1 MAMLKRLSAGVL
13 LVLISSSS
21 LSLNPDSQQENK
33 SLVFAD
39 SALECGIYYEYTAS
53 GLGMNPNVDSEMVRA
68 IAQNSETL
76 LHTAG
81 LLYDA
86 AGVSIVDKREAFMQ
100 RAKIMIKERQENPG
114 SINELIYEF
123 GEKCKLLIATYSYRI
138 KNIASEPN
146 SI

>member
-13 LVLISSSS
+13 LVLISGSS

-39 SALECGIYYEYTAS
+39 SALECGIYYEYTAG
-53 GLGMNPNVDSEMVRA
+53 GLGMNPNVDSEVVRA
-68 IAQNSETL
+68 ITQNSETL

-81 LLYDA
+81 LLYNA
-86 AGVSIVDKREAFMQ
+86 AGISIADRREAFMQ
-100 RAKIMIKERQENPG
+100 RAKTTLKERQEKSG
-114 SINELIYEF
+114 SIDDLIYEF
-123 GEKCKLLIATYSYRI
+123 GEKCKLLMVTYSYRI
-138 KNIASEPN
+138 KSIANEPN

>member
-21 LSLNPDSQQENK
+21 LALNPDSQQENK

-39 SALECGIYYEYTAS
+39 SALECGIYYEYTAG
-53 GLGMNPNVDSEMVRA
+53 GLGMNPNVDNEVVRA
-68 IAQNSETL
+68 ITQNSETL

-86 AGVSIVDKREAFMQ
+86 AGISIADRREEFMQ
-100 RAKIMIKERQENPG
+100 RAKITLKERQDKSG
-114 SINELIYEF
+114 SIDELIYEF
-123 GEKCKLLIATYSYRI
+123 GEKCKLLMATYSYRI
-138 KNIASEPN
+138 KNIANEPN